1 MSNSKMAKGGS
12 VKGKTHYYAAG
23 GMVQDQLSKVTGHPS
38 NMMGGKQQIDRR
50 MPQSVQA
57 MTALPGETPAQR
69 SKRLREGG

>member
-1 MSNSKMAKGGS
+1 MSNCKMAKGGS

-38 NMMGGKQQIDRR
+38 NQAGGRQMERR

-57 MTALPGETPAQR
+57 MTAVPGESPAER
-69 SKRLREGG
+69 SKRLRRGG

>member
-1 MSNSKMAKGGS
+1 MSNCKMAKGGS

-38 NMMGGKQQIDRR
+38 NVSGNGMLQRR

-57 MTALPGETPAQR
+57 MTALPGETPADR
-69 SKRLREGG
+69 SKRLRSGG

>member
-1 MSNSKMAKGGS
+1 MSNCKMAKGGS

-38 NMMGGKQQIDRR
+38 NSSGRAMQERR

-57 MTALPGETPAQR
+57 MTALPGETPAER
-69 SKRLREGG
+69 SKRLRSGG

>member
-1 MSNSKMAKGGS
+1 
-12 VKGKTHYYAAG
+12 
-23 GMVQDQLSKVTGHPS
+23 MVQDQLSKVTGHPS

-50 MPQSVQA
+50 MPESVQA

>member
-1 MSNSKMAKGGS
+1 MSNCKMAKGGS

-38 NMMGGKQQIDRR
+38 NVSGKGMQQRR

-57 MTALPGETPAQR
+57 MTALPGETPAER
-69 SKRLREGG
+69 SKRLRSGG